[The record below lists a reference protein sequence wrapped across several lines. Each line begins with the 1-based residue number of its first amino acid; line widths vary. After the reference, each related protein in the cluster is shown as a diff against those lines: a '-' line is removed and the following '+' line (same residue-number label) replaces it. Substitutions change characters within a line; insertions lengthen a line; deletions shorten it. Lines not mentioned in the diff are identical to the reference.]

1 MILSKL
7 KLTIAAV
14 VASLALATGAALV
27 WQYRA
32 IDRLKIEAHAASQRA
47 EQAEAQVLA
56 ERRAKLAQSAAR
68 RKAEAKL
75 KESNATLDQALKAAP
90 DWAAEPVPPV
100 VDDWLRDLYDE
111 PASRPIG
118 GLPLP

>member
-1 MILSKL
+1 MILSRL
-7 KLTIAAV
+7 KLAVAAV
-14 VASLALATGAALV
+14 VASVALATGAALV

-47 EQAEAQVLA
+47 TQAEAQVLA
-56 ERRAKLAQSAAR
+56 ERRAKVAQSAAR

-75 KESNATLDQALKAAP
+75 KESDAALDQAVTAAP

-100 VDDWLRDLYDE
+100 IDDWLRDLYVKPQ
-111 PASRPIG
+111 PAP
-118 GLPLP
+118 